1 MFSPISAELQVF
13 ILSMSPV
20 GELRAS
26 IPVGIG
32 LFNMSWQKALAIS
45 FVGNTLSVTIALLC
59 LDKVSKYLSSRS
71 KLFAR
76 FLEWLFD
83 RTRKKYEK
91 RFMIW
96 KELALLLFVAIPF
109 PGTGGWTG
117 ALCAYLFGIPYKR
130 AIPVISL
137 GIFLAGIITTLC
149 TIGVIKIAF

>member
-1 MFSPISAELQVF
+1 M
-13 ILSMSPV
+13 
-20 GELRAS
+20 
-26 IPVGIG
+26 
-32 LFNMSWQKALAIS
+32 
-45 FVGNTLSVTIALLC
+45 
-59 LDKVSKYLSSRS
+59 SKYLSSRS